1 MLPPGGRSRATVQG
15 LHQGHANFAWRQHML
30 HHLAPA
36 GSMALLLANGSMS
49 SNTNNEGEIRKKP
62 IEDDYA

>member
-1 MLPPGGRSRATVQG
+1 
-15 LHQGHANFAWRQHML
+15 ML